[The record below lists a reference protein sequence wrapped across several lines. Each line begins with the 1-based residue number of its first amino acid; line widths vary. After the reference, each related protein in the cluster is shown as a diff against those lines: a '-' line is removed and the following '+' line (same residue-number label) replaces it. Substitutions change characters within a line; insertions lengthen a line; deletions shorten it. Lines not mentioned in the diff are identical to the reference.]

1 MSRLVELLRDSHTP
15 IEEIEQYLDNLDG
28 ETRVAE
34 SRAVGPSEQRRLWRL
49 ARGRAVTL
57 DDIVPPDRGPLE
69 PVRHYG
75 RNTLPLFRI
84 FEKRFCRPSG
94 GQKDVLWGYNEGVTR
109 SAVGPGYFVTR
120 LTERDSRGEVVID
133 YYQVPTE
140 KPEAWPSIVTN
151 DVFPAKLVYG
161 QMHDYLRKVS
171 RHVTIGRA
179 YKKDR
184 ETPNCFTLCR
194 EG

>member
-1 MSRLVELLRDSHTP
+1 MGLPETLTEIPTSFSSTTAAPTSGLADVGAHATVDSPSGEPDGGLLR
-15 IEEIEQYLDNLDG
+15 L
-28 ETRVAE
+28 
-34 SRAVGPSEQRRLWRL
+34 
-49 ARGRAVTL
+49 
-57 DDIVPPDRGPLE
+57 
-69 PVRHYG
+69 RH
-75 RNTLPLFRI
+75 L
-84 FEKRFCRPSG
+84 
-94 GQKDVLWGYNEGVTR
+94 
-109 SAVGPGYFVTR
+109 
-120 LTERDSRGEVVID
+120 VVID